1 MTLQDE
7 HQARVAEAVH
17 VSARREAGVDEILR
31 RLPVPTQKSHETS
44 VPAIGDVA
52 ARLANP
58 MRRRLARRPAGPRPS
73 RRPAPRCAQN
83 RKPSVIWAES
93 RDGAENPMITGGA
106 QYSLS

>member
-7 HQARVAEAVH
+7 HQARVAEALQ

-52 ARLANP
+52 ARLQV
-58 MRRRLARRPAGPRPS
+58 S
-73 RRPAPRCAQN
+73 RSKR
-83 RKPSVIWAES
+83 
-93 RDGAENPMITGGA
+93 
-106 QYSLS
+106 SLIASPL